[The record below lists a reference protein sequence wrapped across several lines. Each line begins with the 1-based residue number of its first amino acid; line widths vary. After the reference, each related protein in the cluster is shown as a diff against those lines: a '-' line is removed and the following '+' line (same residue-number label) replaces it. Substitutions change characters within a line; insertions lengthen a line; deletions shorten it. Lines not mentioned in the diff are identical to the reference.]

1 MNVDVN
7 DGLTNGTPCI
17 IKKNL
22 ITEFMHLQDL
32 ALFGFSL
39 PVQILVKNTECNFL
53 ICITVK
59 HIRYELLFL
68 KLQNNSNTVMTI
80 PSKLLGARF

>member
-1 MNVDVN
+1 MSKFLNLAEDLPGELIMNVDVN

-39 PVQILVKNTECNFL
+39 PVQILVKKYRVQFSHL
-53 ICITVK
+53 
-59 HIRYELLFL
+59 Y
-68 KLQNNSNTVMTI
+68 NSEAH
-80 PSKLLGARF
+80 SL